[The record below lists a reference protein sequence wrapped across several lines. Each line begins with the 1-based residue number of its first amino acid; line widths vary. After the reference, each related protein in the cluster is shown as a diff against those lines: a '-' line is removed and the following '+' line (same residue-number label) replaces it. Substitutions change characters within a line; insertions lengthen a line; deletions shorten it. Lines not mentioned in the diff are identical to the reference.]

1 MLGRMSSCE
10 CFLLTFVSFFSL
22 GDFVEDLF
30 ELYPMYL
37 VVLNLVRI
45 APLRI
50 LFFCLVDEP
59 I

>member
-10 CFLLTFVSFFSL
+10 CFLLTYLSSFSL

-30 ELYPMYL
+30 ELYPMFL
-37 VVLNLVRI
+37 AVLDLVRI
-45 APLRI
+45 APLRS
-50 LFFCLVDEP
+50 LFFCLVDES